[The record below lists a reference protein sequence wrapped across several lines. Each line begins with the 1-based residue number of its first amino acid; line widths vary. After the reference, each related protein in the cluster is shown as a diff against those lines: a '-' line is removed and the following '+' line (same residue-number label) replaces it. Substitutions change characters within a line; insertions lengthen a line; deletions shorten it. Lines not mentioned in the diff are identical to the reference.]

1 MTTISAEIKS
11 ILKKPAS
18 LTTDDLS
25 PVRSRIPVTASS
37 VTVVGASP
45 CSGLQKKTKKQV
57 QFDIVSVAV
66 EKSNKDDSRH
76 SETATLAVTKNRDEH
91 TPPTTP
97 TPSTPSTAYNL
108 QHRQDQ
114 KELCNGKFS

>member
-25 PVRSRIPVTASS
+25 PVRPRTPVTAST
-37 VTVVGASP
+37 VVVVGASP
-45 CSGLQKKTKKQV
+45 CNGLQKKTKKQV

-66 EKSNKDDSRH
+66 EKSSEDDSRH
-76 SETATLAVTKNRDEH
+76 SETAALMVNENRVEH

-97 TPSTPSTAYNL
+97 TPSTPSTAHRL
-108 QHRQDQ
+108 QKDQ
-114 KELCNGKFS
+114 NPLCSGKFF